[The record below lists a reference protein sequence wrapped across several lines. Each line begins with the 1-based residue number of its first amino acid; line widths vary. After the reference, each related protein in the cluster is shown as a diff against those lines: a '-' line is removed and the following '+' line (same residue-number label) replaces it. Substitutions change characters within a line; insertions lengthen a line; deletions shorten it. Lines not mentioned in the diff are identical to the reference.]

1 MNYKSGMISSV
12 LWIMISVT
20 CLGQSKT
27 GDQRMQQDIEV
38 AENILGTLLRQET
51 GRRGFFPVDV
61 KGTYMPGYGV
71 TFRMPVSYGMN
82 SFVIAGV
89 PEPDMVEIAPGG
101 ISYSWSRTERGM
113 EELAALEEERAL
125 EAEERARRED
135 ERAREMEELSK
146 REDER
151 VRAVERERARVRA
164 PRPPRSSRDRDD
176 SASFK
181 AQKRFMDVA
190 KNFLADYGDVISG
203 LKPDERITITNR
215 GDNFEG
221 AFAEVWFN
229 GRKSKQQMMSVEAR
243 RGDIEQLKQGKI
255 SRAEFLNRLKVVNT
269 ESTDAVDPD
278 LEVLS
283 SLFGRLYR
291 EDLSKTYYVQGN
303 INYERLKD
311 FGVMYYMK
319 VYSSL
324 EMDDERFVMPTLDLR
339 GVSQEERDKKVKEL
353 YPRFES
359 ELKDNIVDYGR
370 TLRSLKDEEQLV
382 FSVRLTKCDGCG
394 IPATLELS
402 IKASALKDYS
412 AGKASREATLAKI
425 NVKKTGVQ

>member
-1 MNYKSGMISSV
+1 MKYKSGMMIGV
-12 LWIMISVT
+12 LWVAISLG

-27 GDQRMQQDIEV
+27 DDQRMQQDIEV

-61 KGTYMPGYGV
+61 KGTYVPGYGV
-71 TFRMPVSYGMN
+71 TLRMPVSYGMN

-89 PEPDMVEIAPGG
+89 PEPDMVNVEPGG
-101 ISYSWSRTERGM
+101 FTYTWSSSAREEAELAKEEAELAKERAELAKEEDRIRRTE
-113 EELAALEEERAL
+113 
-125 EAEERARRED
+125 
-135 ERAREMEELSK
+135 K
-146 REDER
+146 
-151 VRAVERERARVRA
+151 ARVVTVTPRA
-164 PRPPRSSRDRDD
+164 PKASRESDD
-176 SASFK
+176 SASIK

-190 KNFLADYGDVISG
+190 KSFLADYGDVISG

-221 AFAEVWFN
+221 DFGEVWFN
-229 GRKSKQQMMSVEAR
+229 GRKSKRQMMSVEAR
-243 RGDIEQLKQGKI
+243 RGDIDQLKQGKL
-255 SRAEFLNRLKVVNT
+255 SRAEFLSRLKVVNT

-303 INYERLKD
+303 INYERMKD

-324 EMDDERFVMPTLDLR
+324 EMDNDLFTMPTLDLR
-339 GVSQEERDKKVKEL
+339 GVSQAERDKKVKEL

-359 ELKDNIVDYGR
+359 DLKENIVEYGR

-382 FSVRLTKCDGCG
+382 FSVRLTKCEGCG

-402 IKASALKDYS
+402 VKAGALKDYS
-412 AGKASREATLAKI
+412 AGRATREATVAKI

>member
-1 MNYKSGMISSV
+1 MNPKMKRSMKYKSGMMIGV
-12 LWIMISVT
+12 LWVAISLG
-20 CLGQSKT
+20 CLGQSKS

-61 KGTYMPGYGV
+61 KGTHVPGYGV

-89 PEPDMVEIAPGG
+89 PEPDMVNIAPG
-101 ISYSWSRTERGM
+101 SYSYTWSTSR
-113 EELAALEEERAL
+113 EEEALAREEEALAREEEALAREEAALAREEERD
-125 EAEERARRED
+125 RRTE
-135 ERAREMEELSK
+135 K
-146 REDER
+146 ER
-151 VRAVERERARVRA
+151 VVARA
-164 PRPPRSSRDRDD
+164 PRPPKARREIDD
-176 SASFK
+176 SASIK
-181 AQKRFMDVA
+181 AQQRFMDVA
-190 KNFLADYGDVISG
+190 KSFLADYGDVISG

-221 AFAEVWFN
+221 GFAEVWFN
-229 GRKSKQQMMSVEAR
+229 GRRPKQQMMSVEAR

-319 VYSSL
+319 VYSSM
-324 EMDDERFVMPTLDLR
+324 EMDDDLFTLPTLDLR
-339 GVSQEERDKKVKEL
+339 NIPQEERDKKVKEL

-359 ELKDNIVDYGR
+359 DLKENIVEYGR
-370 TLRSLKDEEQLV
+370 TLRSLKDDEQLV
-382 FSVRLTKCDGCG
+382 FSVRLTKCEGCG
-394 IPATLELS
+394 IPASLELS
-402 IKASALKDYS
+402 IKAGALKDYS
-412 AGKASREATLAKI
+412 AGKATREATVAKI

>member
-1 MNYKSGMISSV
+1 MNPKMKRSMKYKSGMMIGV
-12 LWIMISVT
+12 LWVAISLG

-27 GDQRMQQDIEV
+27 DDQRMQQDIEV

-61 KGTYMPGYGV
+61 KGTYVPGYGV
-71 TFRMPVSYGMN
+71 TLRMPVSYGMN

-89 PEPDMVEIAPGG
+89 PEPDMVNVEPGG
-101 ISYSWSRTERGM
+101 FTYTWSSSAREEAELAKEEAELAKERAELAKEEDRIRRTE
-113 EELAALEEERAL
+113 
-125 EAEERARRED
+125 
-135 ERAREMEELSK
+135 K
-146 REDER
+146 
-151 VRAVERERARVRA
+151 ARVVTVTPRA
-164 PRPPRSSRDRDD
+164 PKASRESDD
-176 SASFK
+176 SASIK

-190 KNFLADYGDVISG
+190 KSFLADYGDVISG

-221 AFAEVWFN
+221 DFGEVWFN
-229 GRKSKQQMMSVEAR
+229 GRKSKRQMMSVEAR
-243 RGDIEQLKQGKI
+243 RGDIDQLKQGKL
-255 SRAEFLNRLKVVNT
+255 SRAEFLSRLKVVNT

-303 INYERLKD
+303 INYERMKD

-324 EMDDERFVMPTLDLR
+324 EMDNDLFTMPTLDLR
-339 GVSQEERDKKVKEL
+339 GVSQAERDKKVKEL

-359 ELKDNIVDYGR
+359 DLKENIVEYGR

-382 FSVRLTKCDGCG
+382 FSVRLTKCEGCG

-402 IKASALKDYS
+402 VKAGALKDYS
-412 AGKASREATLAKI
+412 AGRATREATVAKI

>member
-1 MNYKSGMISSV
+1 MLSVV
-12 LWIMISVT
+12 LWVVISMA

-51 GRRGFFPVDV
+51 GRRGFFPVEV
-61 KGTYMPGYGV
+61 KGTYMAGYGV
-71 TFRMPVSYGMN
+71 TLRMPVSYGMN

-89 PEPDMVEIAPGG
+89 PEPDMVEIGPGSY
-101 ISYSWSRTERGM
+101 SYSWSSTREEAVLAKEEAERANV
-113 EELAALEEERAL
+113 EAELAKEEA
-125 EAEERARRED
+125 ERARD
-135 ERAREMEELSK
+135 EERIRRA
-146 REDER
+146 ER
-151 VRAVERERARVRA
+151 DRVVTRP
-164 PRPPRSSRDRDD
+164 PRPPKASREGDD
-176 SASFK
+176 SAAFK
-181 AQKRFMDVA
+181 AQKRFMEVA
-190 KNFLADYGDVISG
+190 KSFLADYGDVISG
-203 LKPDERITITNR
+203 LKPEERITITNQ

-221 AFAEVWFN
+221 GFAEVWFN
-229 GRKSKQQMMSVEAR
+229 GRKSRRQMMSVEAK

-278 LEVLS
+278 LEVLA

-291 EDLSKTYYVQGN
+291 EDLSKTYYVQGG

-311 FGVMYYMK
+311 FGAMYYMK

-324 EMDDERFVMPTLDLR
+324 ERDDDRFSMPTLDLR
-339 GVSQEERDKKVKEL
+339 DLSQEERDKKVKEI
-353 YPRFES
+353 YPRFEA
-359 ELKDNIVDYGR
+359 ELKENMVEYGR

-382 FSVRLTKCDGCG
+382 FSVRLTKCEGCG

-402 IKASALKDYS
+402 IKAAALKEYS
-412 AGKASREATLAKI
+412 AGKSTKEATLAKI

>member
-1 MNYKSGMISSV
+1 MKYKSGMMIGV
-12 LWIMISVT
+12 LWVAISLG

-61 KGTYMPGYGV
+61 KGTYVPGYGV
-71 TFRMPVSYGMN
+71 TLRMPVSYGMN

-89 PEPDMVEIAPGG
+89 PEPDMVNVEPGG
-101 ISYSWSRTERGM
+101 FTYTWSSSAREEAELAKEEAELAKERAELAKEEDRIRRTE
-113 EELAALEEERAL
+113 
-125 EAEERARRED
+125 
-135 ERAREMEELSK
+135 K
-146 REDER
+146 
-151 VRAVERERARVRA
+151 ARVVTVTPRA
-164 PRPPRSSRDRDD
+164 PKASRESDD
-176 SASFK
+176 SASIK

-190 KNFLADYGDVISG
+190 KSFLADYGDVISG

-221 AFAEVWFN
+221 DFGEVWFN
-229 GRKSKQQMMSVEAR
+229 GRKSKRQMMSVEAR
-243 RGDIEQLKQGKI
+243 RGDIDQLKQGKL
-255 SRAEFLNRLKVVNT
+255 SRAEFLSRLKVVNT

-303 INYERLKD
+303 INYERMKD

-324 EMDDERFVMPTLDLR
+324 EMDNDLFTMPTLDLR
-339 GVSQEERDKKVKEL
+339 GVSQAERDKKVKEL

-359 ELKDNIVDYGR
+359 DLKENIVEYGR

-382 FSVRLTKCDGCG
+382 FSVRLTKCEGCG

-402 IKASALKDYS
+402 VKAGALKDYS
-412 AGKASREATLAKI
+412 AGRATREATVAKI